1 MSTLGALVH
10 DVEHAKSSTAVS
22 NEAFI
27 VAVLKLKSS
36 WKAEAP
42 MLWSAVANTSAQHS
56 VTEACPP
63 CRPHCL
69 RSLSSQ
75 SCSVSWP
82 RDGSR
87 LPKVPTRRER
97 PHTLQG
103 CLGHV
108 FTPFRRLIRT
118 SILLTLTC
126 CYLMWTVTY
135 LAQVHPLES
144 KYYHVVCRR
153 AVSWTC
159 YVCRS
164 KAVSCGGVR

>member
-10 DVEHAKSSTAVS
+10 DVEHAKSSTAIS

-42 MLWSAVANTSAQHS
+42 MLWWAVANTSAQHS
-56 VTEACPP
+56 VTEACLP

-108 FTPFRRLIRT
+108 FTSFVPQAH
-118 SILLTLTC
+118 SDQHPPDSHLLLPDVDCDVPCPGT
-126 CYLMWTVTY
+126 
-135 LAQVHPLES
+135 PIGE
-144 KYYHVVCRR
+144 
-153 AVSWTC
+153 
-159 YVCRS
+159 
-164 KAVSCGGVR
+164 